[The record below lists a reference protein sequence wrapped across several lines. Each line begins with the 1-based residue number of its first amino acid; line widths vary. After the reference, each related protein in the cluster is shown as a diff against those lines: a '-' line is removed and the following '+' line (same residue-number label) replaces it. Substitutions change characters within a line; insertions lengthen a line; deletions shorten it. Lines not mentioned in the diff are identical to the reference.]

1 MQTTLQVRISNS
13 LKSDI
18 DKLAKL
24 TNMSKG
30 QVVQN
35 LIARAITDDLV
46 TTSPS
51 QEKTQTTYRVSKETS
66 ETLKLY
72 AENKQRS
79 LFNTAELCLQEA
91 LAALIASLPAEERP
105 MFSSGNQENV

>member
-1 MQTTLQVRISNS
+1 MQTNLQVRLSNN

-18 DKLAKL
+18 DMLAQI
-24 TNMSKG
+24 TNMPKG

-46 TTSPS
+46 TASPS
-51 QEKTQTTYRVSKETS
+51 QEKTQTTYRVSKNTAEN
-66 ETLKLY
+66 LKLY

-79 LFNTAELCLQEA
+79 LFSTAELCLQEA
-91 LAALIASLPAEERP
+91 LKALIETLPEEERP